1 MLHVSEM
8 TIVCQTSYL
17 PPLTETGPD
26 ISCQEVGKISYL
38 QWMDFAE
45 NIDQQLHSQITYFKL
60 RVSRWFPYYVIITW
74 LELVVYIPHILIG

>member
-17 PPLTETGPD
+17 PPLTETGSD

-45 NIDQQLHSQITYFKL
+45 NFDQQLHK
-60 RVSRWFPYYVIITW
+60 
-74 LELVVYIPHILIG
+74 